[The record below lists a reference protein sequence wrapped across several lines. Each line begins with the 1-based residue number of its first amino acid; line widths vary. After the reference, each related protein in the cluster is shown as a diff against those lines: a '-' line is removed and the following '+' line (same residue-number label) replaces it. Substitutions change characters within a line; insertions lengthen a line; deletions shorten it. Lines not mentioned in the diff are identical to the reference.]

1 MDIALEKSKAFSVRI
16 VKLYQY
22 LCAERKEFVMSRQIL
37 KAGTSIGANLTEAKY
52 AFSTKD
58 YASKKSIA
66 LKECAETVYWLELLH
81 DTEYLSDN
89 EFSSM
94 LADCE
99 EILKILISTVKKL
112 KNKN

>member
-1 MDIALEKSKAFSVRI
+1 
-16 VKLYQY
+16 
-22 LCAERKEFVMSRQIL
+22 MSRQIL

-58 YASKKSIA
+58 YAAKKSIA

-81 DTEYLSDN
+81 DTEFLSEK

-99 EILKILISTVKKL
+99 EILKILISSVKNL
-112 KNKN
+112 KIKDNKR